1 MMMRVTWAA
10 VMAEAKRKTTK
21 NANISESEIQKHIGM
36 IRNVLN
42 NEPVVVEALRKSM
55 SKYFKDLSLEKDTA
69 TLAAHIGNQA
79 VKRHLCYRR
88 NSSSLSAASV
98 YLACQLQ
105 GMRTTQNSFCK
116 IVGLTEVTLRK
127 VYKELKNHW
136 PQLVPDNYKPFRVP
150 NGLKAPLSH
159 QRPPPP
165 PPPKRSTSTQQ
176 QPTIISSGAPS
187 SSSSSSSSSSIS
199 GVNAY
204 HHHRS
209 QLSSMGG
216 AGPLPPRTRPTH
228 YGWKE
233 STQRQQQQQQRK
245 VVLVASKGY
254 ELVDGLQDFQVPK
267 QYTSDGRDIWA
278 KEEGGGGRR
287 ISDAAVELLQEYP
300 RPKEVYAALSA
311 QCSGSSSSS
320 SSSSSKGMISRHNNV
335 TVVSNK
341 TVQQM
346 QKNTTSTFPP
356 HPPPKELVVTTPGTT
371 RKLVTTLET
380 NLIQQF
386 DSFGNNIREPNKR
399 ENNM

>member
-1 MMMRVTWAA
+1 MPSDFYSIDLAFSRSIPGDVIELQKLVGDYFSPNGGQQNDNIMIGYVTIKELCTTFGTPLRSTKAVHLFLRMMMRVTWAA

-136 PQLVPDNYKPFRVP
+136 PQLVPDNYKPFR
-150 NGLKAPLSH
+150 
-159 QRPPPP
+159 
-165 PPPKRSTSTQQ
+165 
-176 QPTIISSGAPS
+176 
-187 SSSSSSSSSSIS
+187 
-199 GVNAY
+199 
-204 HHHRS
+204 
-209 QLSSMGG
+209 GG

-233 STQRQQQQQQRK
+233 STQRQQQQQQQRK

-254 ELVDGLQDFQVPK
+254 DLVDGLQDFQVPK

-311 QCSGSSSSS
+311 QCSDGAADA
-320 SSSSSKGMISRHNNV
+320 
-335 TVVSNK
+335 
-341 TVQQM
+341 
-346 QKNTTSTFPP
+346 
-356 HPPPKELVVTTPGTT
+356 KEYY
-371 RKLVTTLET
+371 
-380 NLIQQF
+380 
-386 DSFGNNIREPNKR
+386 
-399 ENNM
+399 